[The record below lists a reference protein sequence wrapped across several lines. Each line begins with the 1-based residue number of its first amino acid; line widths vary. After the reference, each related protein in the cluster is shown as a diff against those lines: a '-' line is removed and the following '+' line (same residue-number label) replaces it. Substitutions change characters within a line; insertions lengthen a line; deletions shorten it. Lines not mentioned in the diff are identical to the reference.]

1 MTMRNEL
8 AVVWD
13 AVAEGVA
20 KARAGLVCGGVPAPD
35 WVALQ
40 VGLEALPLTTEDY
53 GVCLN
58 ELLHARQY
66 LEAGER
72 GAAWYEL
79 KLLEGRL
86 RLLRGRLGW

>member
-1 MTMRNEL
+1 
-8 AVVWD
+8 
-13 AVAEGVA
+13 
-20 KARAGLVCGGVPAPD
+20 
-35 WVALQ
+35 
-40 VGLEALPLTTEDY
+40 
-53 GVCLN
+53 VCLN
-58 ELLHARQY
+58 ELHHARQY